1 MICLPCGSA
10 NRDVRKLDD
19 HRSIFDLPK
28 MAKVERLKSRPQV
41 SEIGT
46 SETTTRD
53 NAQKRGHNIDIVREQ
68 HPHRRT
74 ERHPYV
80 SPDEIFRDVA
90 RIALTVA
97 TKHGFVLGG
106 GVAWL
111 VNGLVDRPTEDVD
124 LFTDTAG
131 GVEAA
136 AGEVATALTEAGY
149 RVVREEG
156 DDLFAGMSADIQ
168 EFLVAT
174 DDRALRLTLCR
185 LDRQNKPVVMDL
197 GPVMHLD
204 DLVATKVAA
213 LVNRREVRDYIDVAA
228 ALERY
233 PLDRILALARTA
245 DPALDPEDIAD
256 AGRYLDRLDDARFT
270 LYGLTPDNIA
280 TLRQRLANWP
290 RTPSI

>member
-1 MICLPCGSA
+1 M
-10 NRDVRKLDD
+10 
-19 HRSIFDLPK
+19 
-28 MAKVERLKSRPQV
+28 
-41 SEIGT
+41 
-46 SETTTRD
+46 
-53 NAQKRGHNIDIVREQ
+53 
-68 HPHRRT
+68 
-74 ERHPYV
+74 
-80 SPDEIFRDVA
+80 SPDELFRDVA

-131 GVEAA
+131 GVQAA
-136 AGEVATALTEAGY
+136 AGEVTAALTEAGY

-168 EFLVAT
+168 EFLVAA
-174 DDRALRLTLCR
+174 DNRALRLTLCR
-185 LDRQNKPVVMDL
+185 LDRQRAPVVMDV

-233 PLDRILALARTA
+233 PLTQILALARTA

-256 AGRYLDRLDDARFT
+256 AGRYLDRLDDARFA
-270 LYGLTPDNIA
+270 LYGLTPADIA

-290 RTPSI
+290 RSLSI

>member
-1 MICLPCGSA
+1 M
-10 NRDVRKLDD
+10 
-19 HRSIFDLPK
+19 
-28 MAKVERLKSRPQV
+28 
-41 SEIGT
+41 
-46 SETTTRD
+46 
-53 NAQKRGHNIDIVREQ
+53 
-68 HPHRRT
+68 
-74 ERHPYV
+74 
-80 SPDEIFRDVA
+80 
-90 RIALTVA
+90 ALTVA

-131 GVEAA
+131 GVQAA
-136 AGEVATALTEAGY
+136 AGEVTAALTEAGY

-168 EFLVAT
+168 EFLVAA
-174 DDRALRLTLCR
+174 DNRALRLTLCR
-185 LDRQNKPVVMDL
+185 LDRQRAPVVMDV

-233 PLDRILALARTA
+233 PLTQILALARTA

-256 AGRYLDRLDDARFT
+256 AGRYLDRLDDARFA
-270 LYGLTPDNIA
+270 LYGLTPADIA

-290 RTPSI
+290 RSLSI

>member
-1 MICLPCGSA
+1 M
-10 NRDVRKLDD
+10 
-19 HRSIFDLPK
+19 
-28 MAKVERLKSRPQV
+28 
-41 SEIGT
+41 
-46 SETTTRD
+46 
-53 NAQKRGHNIDIVREQ
+53 
-68 HPHRRT
+68 
-74 ERHPYV
+74 
-80 SPDEIFRDVA
+80 SPDELFRDVA

-136 AGEVATALTEAGY
+136 AGEVTAALTQAGY

-168 EFLVAT
+168 EFLVAA

-185 LDRQNKPVVMDL
+185 LDRQRAPVVMDV

-233 PLDRILALARTA
+233 PLPQILTLARTA

-256 AGRYLDRLDDARFT
+256 AGRYLDRLDDARFA
-270 LYGLTPDNIA
+270 LYGLTPADIA

-290 RTPSI
+290 RSRSI